1 MMYEEV
7 LLGAAEAVGGVL
19 EGLGHGGSYVAPV
32 VGAGTD
38 VHVVV
43 DAALTEGTD
52 EFHVQ
57 L

>member
-1 MMYEEV
+1 MSEEI
-7 LLGAAEAVGGVL
+7 LLGATEAVGGVL
-19 EGLGHGGSYVAPV
+19 EGLSHGGSYVAPV

-52 EFHVQ
+52 ELHVQ
-57 L
+57 F

>member
-1 MMYEEV
+1 MWEEI
-7 LLGAAEAVGGVL
+7 LLGATEAVGGVL
-19 EGLGHGGSYVAPV
+19 EGLGHGGSHVAPV

-43 DAALTEGTD
+43 DAALTEGTN

-57 L
+57 F